1 LNSSQ
6 TDQSKQTRL
15 LKKITGV
22 LGIGKVKD
30 HQLEV
35 NIAPDDRGN
44 SLCVSICDIHLTDGT
59 VGFQN
64 LSNNTWDAFYD
75 TIKQRRIR
83 YELVLVLDGDIIDMI
98 RSSNW
103 TKTKFTLGSGK
114 EQPSFLRWSMTLLKM

>member
-1 LNSSQ
+1 M
-6 TDQSKQTRL
+6 
-15 LKKITGV
+15 
-22 LGIGKVKD
+22 GIGKVKD

-44 SLCVSICDIHLTDGT
+44 RLCVSISDIHLTDGT

-75 TIKQRRIR
+75 TIKQRCIR

-98 RSSNW
+98 RSSKW
-103 TKTKFTLGSGK
+103 VQAKISTPGSGK
-114 EQPSFLRWSMTLLKM
+114 ERLNFQPWSMTLLN